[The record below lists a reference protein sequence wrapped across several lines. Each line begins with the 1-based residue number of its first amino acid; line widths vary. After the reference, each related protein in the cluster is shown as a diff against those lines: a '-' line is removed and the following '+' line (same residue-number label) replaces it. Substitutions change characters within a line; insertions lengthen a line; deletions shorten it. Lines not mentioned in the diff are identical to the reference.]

1 MLGGSVCEGRVGD
14 RSVGV
19 VGCGWVC
26 WMGGVCEQIFVFA
39 EGIEAS
45 GEGGAEG
52 VVLDCMGESVGGV
65 GVCVSVMDLEVRW
78 DTQGLGSLGAFF

>member
-1 MLGGSVCEGRVGD
+1 MGVALVFLGGSVCEGRGCD

-19 VGCGWVC
+19 VGRGWVC
-26 WMGGVCEQIFVFA
+26 WMGGVCELIFVFA

-52 VVLDCMGESVGGV
+52 VVLDCMGEGVGGLGG
-65 GVCVSVMDLEVRW
+65 GVNVMDLAVR
-78 DTQGLGSLGAFF
+78 

>member
-1 MLGGSVCEGRVGD
+1 MEVALVLLGGSVCEGRGGD

-19 VGCGWVC
+19 VGRGWVC
-26 WMGGVCEQIFVFA
+26 WMGGMCEQIFLFA

-52 VVLDCMGESVGGV
+52 AVLDCIGEGVGGV
-65 GVCVSVMDLEVRW
+65 GGDVSVMDLEVR
-78 DTQGLGSLGAFF
+78 